1 MLNYFL
7 RRVGGAIPTLFLI
20 IAVSFF
26 LVHAA
31 PGGPFSTERNRPAE
45 IEENLKRAYHLD
57 ESVPRQFLRY
67 LNGLAHAD
75 FGPSFQYKDFTVTE
89 LIWGGFPTSM
99 TLGGI
104 AILFATFVGIGLGV
118 WAALNQN
125 STTD

>member
-1 MLNYFL
+1 MLRSFL
-7 RRVGGAIPTLFLI
+7 GRVGGAIPTLFLI

-57 ESVPRQFLRY
+57 ESVPQQFLRY

-75 FGPSFQYKDFTVTE
+75 FGPSFQYKDFSVSE
-89 LIWGGFPTSM
+89 LIARGFPTSLM
-99 TLGGI
+99 LGSL
-104 AILFATFVGIGLGV
+104 ALS
-118 WAALNQN
+118 AALLLRLAGRLGAALPQKIH
-125 STTD
+125 